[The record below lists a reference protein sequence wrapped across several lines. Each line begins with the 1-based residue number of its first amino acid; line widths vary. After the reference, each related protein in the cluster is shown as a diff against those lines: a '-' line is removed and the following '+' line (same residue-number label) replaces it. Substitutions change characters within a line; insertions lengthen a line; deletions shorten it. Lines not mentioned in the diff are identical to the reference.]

1 MAARNDQE
9 YLAARA
15 ALAEKLLAKR
25 TAYGREFNLSQTLAD
40 KVARVGTGIGTVIGA
55 VPATRDNFGVALNA
69 QRQLQAARTAEYAL
83 RMAEKVLQAS

>member
-1 MAARNDQE
+1 MNRNDQE

-40 KVARVGTGIGTVIGA
+40 KVARVGTGVGTVIGA
-55 VPATRDNFGVALNA
+55 VPAAGHNFTVALQA
-69 QRQLQAARTAEYAL
+69 QRELQASKTAEYAL
-83 RMAEKVLQAS
+83 QMAEKVLSA

>member
-9 YLAARA
+9 YLAART

-40 KVARVGTGIGTVIGA
+40 RVSRMGTGLGTVIGA
-55 VPATRDNFGVALNA
+55 VPAARDNFGVALNA
-69 QRQLQAARTAEYAL
+69 QRQLQASKTAAYAL
-83 RMAEKVLQAS
+83 EMAEKVLKE

>member
-9 YLAARA
+9 YLAARS

-40 KVARVGTGIGTVIGA
+40 RVSRMGTGLGTVIGA
-55 VPATRDNFGVALNA
+55 VPAARDNFGVALNA
-69 QRQLQAARTAEYAL
+69 QRQLQASKTAAYAL
-83 RMAEKVLQAS
+83 ELAEKVLQA

>member
-40 KVARVGTGIGTVIGA
+40 RVSRMGTGLGTVIGA
-55 VPATRDNFGVALNA
+55 VPAARDNFGVALNA
-69 QRQLQAARTAEYAL
+69 QRQLQASKTAAYAL
-83 RMAEKVLQAS
+83 EMAEKVLQA

>member
-9 YLAARA
+9 YLAART

-40 KVARVGTGIGTVIGA
+40 RVSRMGTGLGTVIGA

-69 QRQLQAARTAEYAL
+69 QRQLQASKTAAYAL
-83 RMAEKVLQAS
+83 ELAEKVLQA

>member
-9 YLAARA
+9 YLAART

-40 KVARVGTGIGTVIGA
+40 KVSRMGTGLGTVIGA
-55 VPATRDNFGVALNA
+55 VPAARDNFGVALNA
-69 QRQLQAARTAEYAL
+69 QRQLQASKTAAYAL
-83 RMAEKVLQAS
+83 EMAEKVLQA

>member
-9 YLAARA
+9 YLAARS

-40 KVARVGTGIGTVIGA
+40 RVSRMGTGLGTVIGA
-55 VPATRDNFGVALNA
+55 VPAARDNFGVALNA
-69 QRQLQAARTAEYAL
+69 QLQLQASKTAAYAL
-83 RMAEKVLQAS
+83 ELAEKVLQA

>member
-9 YLAARA
+9 YLAARS

-40 KVARVGTGIGTVIGA
+40 RVSRMGTGLGTVIGA
-55 VPATRDNFGVALNA
+55 VPAMRDNFMVALNA
-69 QRQLQAARTAEYAL
+69 QCQLQASKTAAYAL
-83 RMAEKVLQAS
+83 EMAEKVLQA

>member
-9 YLAARA
+9 YLAART

-40 KVARVGTGIGTVIGA
+40 RVSRMGTGLGTVIGA
-55 VPATRDNFGVALNA
+55 VPAARDNFGVALNA
-69 QRQLQAARTAEYAL
+69 QRQLQASKTAAYAL
-83 RMAEKVLQAS
+83 ELAEKVLQA

>member
-40 KVARVGTGIGTVIGA
+40 RVSRMGTGLGTVIGA
-55 VPATRDNFGVALNA
+55 VPAARDNFGVALNA
-69 QRQLQAARTAEYAL
+69 QRQLQASKTAAYAL
-83 RMAEKVLQAS
+83 ELAEKVLQA

>member
-9 YLAARA
+9 YLAARS

-25 TAYGREFNLSQTLAD
+25 TAYGREFLSQTLAD
-40 KVARVGTGIGTVIGA
+40 RVSRMGTGLGTVIGA
-55 VPATRDNFGVALNA
+55 VPAARDNFGVALNA

-83 RMAEKVLQAS
+83 RMAEKVLQA